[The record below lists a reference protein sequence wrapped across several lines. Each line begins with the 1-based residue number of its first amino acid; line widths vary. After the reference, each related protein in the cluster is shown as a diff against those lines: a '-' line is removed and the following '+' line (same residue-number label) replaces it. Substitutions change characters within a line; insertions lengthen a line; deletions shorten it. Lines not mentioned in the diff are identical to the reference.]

1 MSSEIHKNIEPVSN
15 KQNDLFEAEVI
26 NFSKEKK
33 HNKNKFK
40 KLDTQNIWKL
50 NDGSNDDQLNAVI
63 VICFMLGT
71 LFLMGLYSY
80 LF

>member
-40 KLDTQNIWKL
+40 KLDTQNFWKL